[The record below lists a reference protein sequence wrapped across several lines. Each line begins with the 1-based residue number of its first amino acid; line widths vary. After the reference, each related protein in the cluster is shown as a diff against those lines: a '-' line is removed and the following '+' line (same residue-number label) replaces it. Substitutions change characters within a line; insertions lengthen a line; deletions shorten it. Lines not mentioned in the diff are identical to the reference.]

1 MTLPE
6 FSTLDLSLS
15 EDGCIA
21 TWKIHHGK
29 ANEMGSQQL
38 KEIEALIQWLQSETG
53 PRALLT
59 YSDRVSKRGTP
70 IFISGAN
77 VTERIGW
84 SNDRVK
90 EHVRYQR
97 NVLNRLR
104 RVPVFHVCV
113 VSGVALGWG
122 TEFMLTADYRIG
134 APGAVFGLPET
145 SLGILPG
152 AGGTTELYAQVGL
165 AHALRLGITGERIQ
179 LEEASRIGLIQECV
193 EDVSTGLTRAR
204 TLAMLAAKN
213 SPTAIAAFKRAMLS
227 SIGVPDEV
235 RRENEAKAYELCVDS
250 GQAAIG
256 RENFDLIRRGESPD
270 WGPRKRWNG

>member
-38 KEIEALIQWLQSETG
+38 KEVEALIQWLQSETG

-104 RVPVFHVCV
+104 RAPVFHICV

-193 EDVSTGLTRAR
+193 EDVSTGLTRAH

-213 SPTAIAAFKRAMLS
+213 SPTAIAAFKRTMLS